1 MSHELV
7 TDVPEE
13 DFQQAIQEYIHWA
26 SEWDGALPAD
36 VFFGA
41 WAELQK
47 EKETLSLK
55 AHIVAWRL
63 QFTAPPDSPVRIV
76 DNRIYLEDG
85 RELIIDLEP
94 TT

>member
-7 TDVPEE
+7 TDVPQE

-55 AHIVAWRL
+55 AHIVAGRL
-63 QFTAPPDSPVRIV
+63 QFTASPIALSASSTIAFISRTVV
-76 DNRIYLEDG
+76 S
-85 RELIIDLEP
+85 
-94 TT
+94 